1 MKPILSAVL
10 AAVFWGLNFH
20 FAKIMLEE
28 SNFIEAGAWRY
39 IVGVIGV
46 FLFLAVSRKEKSTIE
61 LPYTGLMLVGFI
73 GLFGFNLFFFSG
85 LMYTSP
91 VNAALIVALNPI
103 TTIILSAFIL
113 KTGIKRHQVIGA
125 IVSFAGV
132 LYLLSQGQFE
142 NLYSLKINKGD
153 VLIFIGNVLFAFQH
167 VWVKKYKNEMPNLT
181 FTAYT
186 NVICLLGFLM
196 ALLLSPV
203 ELSFDH
209 SQNYWLVSLGIGFLG
224 TAAAYLLW
232 NYCISQIGANR
243 TSIYINLVPLT
254 AAFSASFFGVSIY
267 GFHYISGSIILIGVA
282 IIESERFIGKGRKKK
297 IA

>member
-10 AAVFWGLNFH
+10 AAVLWGLNFH

-28 SNFIEAGAWRY
+28 SNFIEAGTWRY

-46 FLFLAVSRKEKSTIE
+46 FFFLALSRKDKLQFD
-61 LPYTGLMLVGFI
+61 LPYKGLMLVGFI

-85 LMYTSP
+85 LIYTSP

-132 LYLLSQGQFE
+132 LYLLTKGNFE
-142 NLYSLKINKGD
+142 NFYGLELNKGD
-153 VLIFIGNVLFAFQH
+153 LLIFIGNILFGFH
-167 VWVKKYKNEMPNLT
+167 NVWVKKYKKDMSNLQ

-186 NVICLLGFLM
+186 NLICLFGFLI
-196 ALLLSPV
+196 ALLFSPI
-203 ELSFDH
+203 ELSVDH
-209 SQNYWLVSLGIGFLG
+209 SQNYWLTSLGIGFLG

-232 NYCISQIGANR
+232 NYCISKIGANR
-243 TSIYINLVPLT
+243 TTIYINLVPL
-254 AAFSASFFGVSIY
+254 AAAISASFFGVSIY
-267 GFHYISGSIILIGVA
+267 GFHYISGLIILVGVA
-282 IIESERFIGKGRKKK
+282 IIESERFIGKRRGKK